1 MGFLKESKCF
11 LLYLVFFFC
20 YWFQVVIH
28 TVANLH
34 PSSDPFLGT
43 SASSSEAPRFGT
55 LQASSW
61 DLNIV
66 QECLSSMPSPI
77 LKEKEEKNPPRICG
91 EGKKPKSRSKEQQSH
106 CAEREKTSFTML
118 FSFTPVKRQRARGP
132 LICFA
137 RLWFCSL
144 ARGFL
149 LEVVRWASRKAGLR
163 HWRRVV
169 GKVVIPR
176 SWYRRAI

>member
-1 MGFLKESKCF
+1 MRDATMKMHSSRVLSGLGFLKESKCF

-66 QECLSSMPSPI
+66 HECLSSMPSPI

-91 EGKKPKSRSKEQQSH
+91 EGKKNQK
-106 CAEREKTSFTML
+106 AEAKNNKATARRERRHLS
-118 FSFTPVKRQRARGP
+118 P
-132 LICFA
+132 CF
-137 RLWFCSL
+137 
-144 ARGFL
+144 FL
-149 LEVVRWASRKAGLR
+149 LLRSNASGLAVR
-163 HWRRVV
+163 
-169 GKVVIPR
+169 
-176 SWYRRAI
+176 